1 MLLAGVS
8 RVDGY
13 AGLEPAKQLDYST
26 VNAQRR
32 AGVDHVFVPA
42 SEKSNTAA
50 RWTPVD
56 SPAPRTRLV
65 TRTTAI
71 RTGTSVSDDLEVVAT
86 EPPVELSSRPAGSV
100 SIRDDLPGRL
110 SLESQAPSRQLLVT
124 TEGYHHGWIA
134 TVDGRVVPV
143 VRVDGDFLG
152 CVVDLGTHA
161 VDLRFRPRSLQLGRM
176 VSIGGLGLLWC
187 AFALAARR
195 PRQVA

>member
-1 MLLAGVS
+1 
-8 RVDGY
+8 
-13 AGLEPAKQLDYST
+13 LEPAKQLDYST
-26 VNAQRR
+26 VSAQRR

-42 SEKSNTAA
+42 SEKNGAAA

-56 SPAPRTRLV
+56 SPAPRARLV
-65 TRTTAI
+65 TRTTAT
-71 RTGTSVSDDLEVVAT
+71 RTGTGVSDDLEVVAT
-86 EPPVELSSRPAGSV
+86 EPPIGLANAPAGSV
-100 SIRDDLPGRL
+100 RVRDDLPGRL

-124 TEGYHHGWIA
+124 TESYHHGWIA

-152 CVVDLGTHA
+152 CVVDLGTHT